1 MKTTVQDT
9 GRFLKNM
16 KYETNLK
23 KNSVDTARSS
33 RQSMD
38 EEMVQVLL
46 EYRATGRDS
55 LRERLIGQY
64 TNLVESIA
72 RRFSGTSE
80 PFEDLVQEG
89 YIGLLNAIDLYD
101 PSKNVKFP
109 TYATHFIVGQIKH
122 HLRDRGKIIKEPAWL
137 QEMNHRMTR
146 VMDAL
151 TQQLGTAPSNLQIAL
166 SMGISEEEVA
176 ELMMNREI
184 FKVTSID
191 GSVDKEDDSGATID
205 VERKDVA
212 VSFQVSLDER
222 MVLEAAMSQ
231 LKPLEQK
238 VIQEFYFR
246 DLTQTEI
253 ARQLDISCN
262 YVSHI
267 LRNATRKMKQIL
279 SGEEARNRDV
289 SEVALQKREE
299 IAKQSEYSLVVDPL
313 TRLYNR
319 RYFEARLEEEITR
332 TSRSQME
339 MSLLFI
345 KVDGLR
351 DFARLNGTLKSDE
364 IVRRMATSV
373 KASIRKADILT
384 RYDKDIFALILPFT
398 GSRATIVRERLGL
411 VLCDILEDYMHL
423 RMRSPISCRMGMSIY
438 PMDGTSGNTLILKI
452 TKDLYPPEQR
462 KIRVA

>member
-1 MKTTVQDT
+1 M
-9 GRFLKNM
+9 
-16 KYETNLK
+16 
-23 KNSVDTARSS
+23 NSHSNAQQNSNEIARSARRS
-33 RQSMD
+33 VD

-46 EYRATGRDS
+46 KYRTTGRDS

-64 TNLVESIA
+64 TNLVESLA
-72 RRFSGTSE
+72 RRFSGTTE
-80 PFEDLVQEG
+80 PMEDLVQEG
-89 YIGLLNAIDLYD
+89 FIGLLNAIDLYD

-137 QEMNHRMTR
+137 QEMNQRMSRTI
-146 VMDAL
+146 DAL

-205 VERKDVA
+205 VERVDVA
-212 VSFQVSLDER
+212 VSFQISLDDR
-222 MVLEAAMSQ
+222 MVLEAAISQ
-231 LKPLEQK
+231 LKPLEQT
-238 VIQEFYFR
+238 VVQQFYFK

-279 SGEEARNRDV
+279 SGEESRKDAIESALYR
-289 SEVALQKREE
+289 SEER
-299 IAKQSEYSLVVDPL
+299 AKQTEFSLIVDPL

-332 TSRSQME
+332 TSRSEME

-345 KVDGLR
+345 KVEGLR
-351 DFARLNGTLKSDE
+351 DFTRLNGTLKSDE
-364 IVRRMATSV
+364 IVRRIATGV

-384 RYDKDIFALILPFT
+384 RYDKDIFAIILPFT
-398 GSRATIVRERLGL
+398 GSRVSIVRDRLGML
-411 VLCDILEDYMHL
+411 LCDILEDYSHL
-423 RMRSPISCRMGMSIY
+423 RMRSLLNCRMGVSIY
-438 PMDGTSGNTLILKI
+438 PQDGEDASLLVIKA
-452 TKDLYPPEQR
+452 TKNLYPPEQR
-462 KIRVA
+462 KLRVA